1 MVEREKWLNDMS
13 EWFRDVIDRAEI
25 YDYRYPIKGCGV
37 WRAQGFKL
45 RQNILTVIRTL
56 HDKRG
61 HDEMLFPLLI
71 PEDLLEKES
80 VHIKGFEDE
89 VYWVTHGGK
98 DALDVKLALRP
109 TSETII
115 TPLVKLWVRSHADL
129 PKKIYQ
135 IGSIFRYETKATR
148 PMIRVREVTTFK
160 EAHTYHATHDE
171 ALKQVQTACQIYKE
185 IFDSLALPYFLS
197 ERPEWDKFA
206 GALTTYAFDTLF
218 PDGRTLQIGTTH
230 DLGQNFSKSFN
241 FTFETINGDRE
252 FVWQTSYG
260 ISERLISAVITVH
273 GDDRGLVLPPIVAP
287 IQIVIIPILYKG
299 YGARVNDE
307 CAKLKT
313 KLEEIGL
320 RVKMDDRDNLTPG
333 AKFYEYEL
341 KGVPIRVEVGPR
353 DIEANQVTLVRR
365 DTLKRTECKRNN
377 VVELVQR
384 MCDEVQK
391 ALSDRACK
399 WFNEHTFR
407 TESIDE
413 AKEFIG
419 SDSGIVEMPWC
430 GDKSCG
436 VTIEETTDARILGI
450 PLEEHQIYGK
460 CPICGS
466 NANEIIRIAKAY

>member
-1 MVEREKWLNDMS
+1 MTKREKWLNDNS

-45 RQNILTVIRTL
+45 RQYILEVIRDL
-56 HDKRG
+56 HDKQG

-98 DALDVKLALRP
+98 DPLDVKLALRP

-160 EAHTYHATHDE
+160 EAHTYHATHED
-171 ALKQVQTACQIYKE
+171 AIKQVEIACQIYRE
-185 IFDSLALPYFLS
+185 IFDSLALPYLLS

-218 PDGRTLQIGTTH
+218 PDGRTLQIGTAH
-230 DLGQNFSKSFN
+230 DLGQTFSKSFD
-241 FTFETINGDRE
+241 FTFETIGGDQE
-252 FVWQTSYG
+252 FIWQTSYG

-273 GDDRGLVLPPIVAP
+273 GDDKGLVLPPIVAP
-287 IQIVIIPILYKG
+287 IQIVIIPIPYKG
-299 YGARVNDE
+299 YGEKINDE
-307 CAKLKT
+307 CVKLKR
-313 KLEEIGL
+313 EIEGTDL
-320 RVKMDDRDNLTPG
+320 RVKLDDRDNLTPG
-333 AKFYEYEL
+333 SKFYEYEL
-341 KGVPIRVEVGPR
+341 KGVPIRLEVGPK

-365 DTLKRTECKRNN
+365 DTLKRTVCKRSD
-377 VVELVQR
+377 VIESILR
-384 MCDEVQK
+384 MCDEIHQ

-399 WFNEHTFR
+399 WFNERMLR
-407 TESIDE
+407 TENIDE
-413 AKEFIG
+413 AKELI
-419 SDSGIVEMPWC
+419 DSSAVIVEMPWC
-430 GDKSCG
+430 GNKSCG
-436 VTIEETTDARILGI
+436 VTIEETTNARILGV
-450 PLEEHQIYGK
+450 PLEQHQIYGK
-460 CPICGS
+460 CPICGLDAS
-466 NANEIIRIAKAY
+466 EIIRLAKAY